1 MFTHLLIPLD
11 GSRLAEAALPSALAL
26 AAKFESTITLLR
38 VVRPPDISTSTTG
51 SPMTEVLTMLRAHSQ
66 EEAESYLR
74 VLQGSLRQQG
84 YKIHRH
90 VIFGDGVA
98 DIILEVAQGQA
109 VVQSQ
114 AVDVIVMSTHGRSGL
129 SRWVFGS
136 VADKVLR
143 QAQVPVLLIRAQ
155 EEAEA

>member
-109 VVQSQ
+109 V
-114 AVDVIVMSTHGRSGL
+114 DVIVMSTHGRSGL